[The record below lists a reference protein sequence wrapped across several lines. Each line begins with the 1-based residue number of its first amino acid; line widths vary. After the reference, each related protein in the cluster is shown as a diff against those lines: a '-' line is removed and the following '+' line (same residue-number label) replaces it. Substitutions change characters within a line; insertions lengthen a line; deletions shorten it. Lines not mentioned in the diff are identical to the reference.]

1 MTQVE
6 PYLFTRLIKTFNPA
20 KLEDFMIKTT

>member
-6 PYLFTRLIKTFNPA
+6 PYLFVR
-20 KLEDFMIKTT
+20 